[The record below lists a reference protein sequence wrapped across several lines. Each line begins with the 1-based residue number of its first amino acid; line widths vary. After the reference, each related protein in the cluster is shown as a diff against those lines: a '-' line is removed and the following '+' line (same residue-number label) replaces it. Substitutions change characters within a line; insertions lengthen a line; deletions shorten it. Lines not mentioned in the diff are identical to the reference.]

1 MARAKHALWV
11 LMLLA
16 ACSGNPFV
24 AEEGDGTDTG
34 TDGGT
39 TDGGGTGG
47 IDGEGTYPPGTANP
61 TASRKITRFEPAG
74 EDGESTSGNGRVSNV
89 SYDADSDT
97 FSVDGLA
104 FDGDRPY
111 RRGRAVSG
119 LGGANN
125 NRFAV
130 YEARV
135 NARDPLTGENVPQFG
150 HRAIYGV
157 SRSGNTK
164 FAIVRS
170 RDYADYGF
178 GGFIYQREGGV
189 RLPTSGQ
196 ATYRGDYAA
205 VRDFSGSGG
214 AGFATG
220 RAQVS
225 IDFDDFNDGAG
236 VSGRIYNRR
245 YIDLNGTDI
254 TDEYLALLTEDTG
267 TRQTALPVIHFAVG
281 PGVMDRN
288 GEILGEVSNSVATED
303 GARVHETGRY
313 YAIVSGR
320 DAEEIVGIV
329 VTEADYPTVDSVQM
343 RETGGFIVYR
353 TDAD

>member
-1 MARAKHALWV
+1 MARARHALWV

-24 AEEGDGTDTG
+24 AEEGGGNNTG
-34 TDGGT
+34 TGGGA

-61 TASRKITRFEPAG
+61 TAGRKITRFEPKG
-74 EDGESTSGNGRVSNV
+74 ENGEPNSGSGRVSNV
-89 SYDADSDT
+89 SYDVATDS

-111 RRGRAVSG
+111 RRGRAVSDIG
-119 LGGANN
+119 PY
-125 NRFAV
+125 AV

-135 NARDPLTGENVPQFG
+135 NARDPLTGRNVRQFA

-164 FAIVRS
+164 FAIVRAGS
-170 RDYADYGF
+170 YVNYGF

-205 VRDFSGSGG
+205 VRDFNGSGG
-214 AGFATG
+214 IGMTSG
-220 RAQVS
+220 RAEVN

-245 YIDLNGTDI
+245 YISLDGRDI

-267 TRQTALPVIHFAVG
+267 VRQTALPVIRFSVA

-288 GEILGEVSNSVATED
+288 GEILGEVSNSIATED

-320 DAEEIVGIV
+320 DAKEIVGIV
-329 VTEADYPTVDSVQM
+329 VAEADYPTVDSVQM

-353 TDAD
+353 TDAN